1 MQCNCVYGESRWADI
16 PIPLPFADVLV
27 SSGSMSRRRCLARME
42 PVFLLFVE
50 SQGYIQIIP
59 KAKVVELPSGLLGTP
74 FGRMGKQGKVKGRF
88 GRFLDVGV

>member
-1 MQCNCVYGESRWADI
+1 
-16 PIPLPFADVLV
+16 
-27 SSGSMSRRRCLARME
+27 ME